1 MSERIANAPDPIP
14 MIQIPPGIGSEGIRP
29 LDGEEQRRK
38 QSSIVEV
45 NDYPSK
51 EEDKEEGGGEVQT
64 GQLEGDE
71 NEVGEEFEPK
81 RGKTTRTDTDWTLVG
96 SDDEDEAKGKKD
108 DD

>member
-1 MSERIANAPDPIP
+1 MV
-14 MIQIPPGIGSEGIRP
+14 QIPPGIGSEGIRP
-29 LDGEEQRRK
+29 LDTEEQGRK

-45 NDYPSK
+45 NEYSSK

-64 GQLEGDE
+64 GQLQGDE

-96 SDDEDEAKGKKD
+96 SDDEYEAKGKKD

>member
-1 MSERIANAPDPIP
+1 MGERIANAPDPIP

-45 NDYPSK
+45 NRCPSE

-64 GQLEGDE
+64 GQLQGDE
-71 NEVGEEFEPK
+71 NEVREEFEPK
-81 RGKTTRTDTDWTLVG
+81 RGRTTRTDTDWTLVG
-96 SDDEDEAKGKKD
+96 SDDEDEVKGKKD
-108 DD
+108 YD

>member
-1 MSERIANAPDPIP
+1 MGEWITNAPDPIP
-14 MIQIPPGIGSEGIRP
+14 MVQIPARIESEGIRP

-45 NDYPSK
+45 SEDPS
-51 EEDKEEGGGEVQT
+51 KEEGGGEVQT
-64 GQLEGDE
+64 GQPHGDE
-71 NEVGEEFEPK
+71 NEVGEEFKPT